1 MAEEYDPDKHGPYG
15 RWLREKSIHTRAGG
29 WTHATRDQV
38 REGVG
43 EDGRRFKVV
52 TDQLGNDV
60 IQHGQDQQSVHIKST
75 ETIRATVTTTTSSG
89 ANEQSRG

>member
-1 MAEEYDPDKHGPYG
+1 MADEYDPSLHGSYG
-15 RWLREKSIHTRAGG
+15 RWLREKGVQTRAGG
-29 WTHATRDQV
+29 WTNATHDQV

-60 IQHGQDQQSVHIKST
+60 IQHGNDQQSVHIKST
-75 ETIRATVTTTTSSG
+75 ETIRATVATTTSSG